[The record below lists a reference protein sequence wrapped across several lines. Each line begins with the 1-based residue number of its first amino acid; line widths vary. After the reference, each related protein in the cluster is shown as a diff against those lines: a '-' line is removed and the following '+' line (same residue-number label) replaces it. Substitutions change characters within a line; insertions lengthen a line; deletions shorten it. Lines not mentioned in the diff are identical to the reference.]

1 MSDRPSFLIIVT
13 GKSGLKL
20 FSAHHTAEDAGIA
33 RDSLEELGIQVH
45 LIEVPQAE
53 GVVKSEKPAMSAK
66 SGIIPL
72 VDAGFEKRRAA
83 EANAKP
89 QEQPQQATR
98 KGGERDG
105 FRDDKYV
112 GAFS

>member
-45 LIEVPQAE
+45 LIEVPQTE
-53 GVVKSEKPAMSAK
+53 GVVKSEKPAASAN
-66 SGIIPL
+66 GIIPY
-72 VDAGFEKRRAA
+72 VDAGFEKRQAA
-83 EANAKP
+83 KADAEP
-89 QEQPQQATR
+89 QKQPQQATR
-98 KGGERDG
+98 NVGERDG